1 MARNKLG
8 KTTIGPLG
16 FRTDVISL
24 GKIVGFQLGETRKE
38 SRFRARSLKY
48 QRNALKLSI

>member
-8 KTTIGPLG
+8 RTTVDPLG
-16 FRTDVISL
+16 FRTDVVSL
-24 GKIVGFQLGETRKE
+24 GKIVGFQLGETKKE

-48 QRNALKLSI
+48 QRNALGL